1 MNDKLNLNKEQSYVR
16 FWVLFAL
23 LSAIIFTR
31 YGLQINI
38 PRELALLPV
47 AAIALLGNQT
57 EITAVCMCLIP
68 FHESLDFYIAL
79 IIVVFIYVLKFHKR
93 IKINMG
99 FFLMLIIVIWELLH
113 SLTSDF
119 SPITFVT
126 ALSPIIAL
134 TVIICS
140 DLSGIDYAFTV
151 RAVSVA
157 AVVTC
162 FTMLIQIAWIS
173 GFNVITFMLNL
184 RRLGALSEASAD
196 RLQITGGMVQTNS
209 LGVICVLITAALLQ
223 LRNIGKKKKSDTLMM
238 LTLLI
243 FGTLTASRTFI
254 ICLLLMILLVFMGQK
269 DGKTK
274 LKYFGIAIIA
284 AIFILSV
291 LSIFFP
297 DQLEFYISRF
307 FEKDI
312 TTGRDDLM
320 VSYNRFITKNP
331 SVMFFGVGLQDLG
344 NKLVNIYRV
353 ASNVPHNSI
362 QEIMAAWGI
371 EGLLFIGGLI
381 LTLIVTAKKQNRNI
395 KLLNYIPLII
405 ILFKSV
411 AGQLLTSNYTVLTLG
426 FAYINMIQDLNKT
439 EAQ

>member
-16 FWVLFAL
+16 FLVLFAL

>member
-1 MNDKLNLNKEQSYVR
+1 VNDKLNLNKEQSYVR

>member
-1 MNDKLNLNKEQSYVR
+1 MKILVLN
-16 FWVLFAL
+16 
-23 LSAIIFTR
+23 
-31 YGLQINI
+31 G
-38 PRELALLPV
+38 
-47 AAIALLGNQT
+47 
-57 EITAVCMCLIP
+57 
-68 FHESLDFYIAL
+68 
-79 IIVVFIYVLKFHKR
+79 
-93 IKINMG
+93 
-99 FFLMLIIVIWELLH
+99 
-113 SLTSDF
+113 
-119 SPITFVT
+119 SP
-126 ALSPIIAL
+126 
-134 TVIICS
+134 
-140 DLSGIDYAFTV
+140 
-151 RAVSVA
+151 
-157 AVVTC
+157 
-162 FTMLIQIAWIS
+162 
-173 GFNVITFMLNL
+173 
-184 RRLGALSEASAD
+184 
-196 RLQITGGMVQTNS
+196 
-209 LGVICVLITAALLQ
+209 
-223 LRNIGKKKKSDTLMM
+223 KKKSDTLMM

-269 DGKTK
+269 YGKTK